1 MRSLE
6 VTLQEKEGD
15 PTVVVISAVAS
26 GQLMEQRQV
35 GTGDLPSIGEV
46 IGKMYA
52 KYKEEGGTQIHK
64 EQLIQRG

>member
-6 VTLQEKEGD
+6 ITMQEKKGD
-15 PTVVVISAVAS
+15 PTVIVISAVAS

-52 KYKEEGGTQIHK
+52 NYKEEGGTQIHK